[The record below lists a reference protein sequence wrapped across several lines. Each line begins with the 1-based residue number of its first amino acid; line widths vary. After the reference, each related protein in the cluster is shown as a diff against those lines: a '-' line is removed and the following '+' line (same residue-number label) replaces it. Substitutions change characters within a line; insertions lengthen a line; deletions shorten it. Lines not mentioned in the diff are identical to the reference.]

1 MEKRIVKERLLVYDT
16 LRPHHL
22 FCSRLM
28 LREPRKTRWEKVR
41 GETDDVLTSVSFILL
56 HCPLFPPYLSPFFF
70 MYFSERWQDRASR
83 QAPVKFNMI
92 LKNGEIK
99 AERPCSLTYV
109 KFIQTCLALLLN
121 LIVHGFLNDVQIK
134 RTLSKTQ

>member
-1 MEKRIVKERLLVYDT
+1 MLVSIRCT
-16 LRPHHL
+16 
-22 FCSRLM
+22 
-28 LREPRKTRWEKVR
+28 KT
-41 GETDDVLTSVSFILL
+41 
-56 HCPLFPPYLSPFFF
+56 PSPFLLMAHASGAKKDQVRESEGKNGQCLHFGVFYPSSLSSASAFICLPFF
-70 MYFSERWQDRASR
+70 MYFSERWQDRALR
-83 QAPVKFNMI
+83 QALVKFNMI

-99 AERPCSLTYV
+99 AEWPCSLTYV

>member
-1 MEKRIVKERLLVYDT
+1 MLVSLWYTKTSSPFLLTAHVSGAKKD
-16 LRPHHL
+16 
-22 FCSRLM
+22 
-28 LREPRKTRWEKVR
+28 KVR
-41 GETDDVLTSVSFILL
+41 ESEGRNGRCLNFGVFYPSSLSSASTLSVSL
-56 HCPLFPPYLSPFFF
+56 FFF

-99 AERPCSLTYV
+99 AEWPCSLTYV

-134 RTLSKTQ
+134 RTLSKTE